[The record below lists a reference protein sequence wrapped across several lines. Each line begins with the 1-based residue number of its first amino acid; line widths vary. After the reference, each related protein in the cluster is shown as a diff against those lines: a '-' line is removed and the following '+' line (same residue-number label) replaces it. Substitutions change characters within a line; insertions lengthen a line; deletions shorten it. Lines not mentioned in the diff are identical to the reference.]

1 MKFCVLPI
9 VVALGLVGPASQAL
23 ADSPALQRA
32 REAADKVDMSK
43 YFTSR
48 TDARSQSFGFGGTH
62 EHAFTVDKAGQYA
75 FTSSTLPGASN
86 DYRISAVVLDEQ
98 GNVVARGQGLGKN
111 GGLRLVEQ
119 LEPGDYT
126 LQVTG
131 HKFGSESAGGNSY
144 NIEVAGLDDQGRQL
158 SSKQSGIDGGLG
170 IRFGGPGL
178 DGRTT
183 AFVDSNDAVAAIAA
197 PRVANEPAGAN
208 AGGSQSTAGA
218 ASSPESSATQAMETS
233 KAEAMPAAFD
243 EIVADIDIR
252 TRGEVLN
259 FDVVEAGTVSVTSST
274 FSARETE
281 YRLEARILDEQGKV
295 VASDKAS
302 GFEGDFAIRTRLQP
316 GRYTVWVNG
325 QKFGSASS
333 GVNNYTLRIQQLDT
347 Q

>member
-1 MKFCVLPI
+1 MKHRVLPLI
-9 VVALGLVGPASQAL
+9 VALGLAGSASLAN

-32 REAADKVDMSK
+32 REAADKVDLSK

-62 EHAFTVDKAGQYA
+62 EHAFTVDKAGQYI

-86 DYRISAVVLDEQ
+86 DYRISAVVLDEK
-98 GNVVARGQGLGKN
+98 GNVVARGEGLGKN

-126 LQVTG
+126 LQITG

-144 NIEVAGLDDQGRQL
+144 NIEVAGLDDRGRQL
-158 SSKQSGIDGGLG
+158 SNKQSGIDGGSG
-170 IRFGGPGL
+170 IRFGGPGR

-197 PRVANEPAGAN
+197 PRVANESADVN
-208 AGGSQSTAGA
+208 ASGSRPTADT
-218 ASSPESSATQAMETS
+218 ASAPETS
-233 KAEAMPAAFD
+233 TTQPVEMSEQEAVPTAFD

>member
-1 MKFCVLPI
+1 MKHRVFTI
-9 VVALGLVGPASQAL
+9 IVALGLAGSASLAS

-32 REAADKVDMSK
+32 RESADKVDLSK
-43 YFTSR
+43 FFTSR

-62 EHAFTVDKAGQYA
+62 EHPFTVDKAGQYV
-75 FTSSTLPGASN
+75 FTSSTLPGESN
-86 DYRISAVVLDEQ
+86 DYRINAVILDEQ
-98 GNVVARGQGLGKN
+98 GNAVARGDALGKN

-126 LQVTG
+126 LRVTAN
-131 HKFGSESAGGNSY
+131 KFGTESTGGNSY
-144 NIEVAGLDDQGRQL
+144 NVEVAGLDAQGHRL
-158 SSKQSGIDGGLG
+158 SSDQSGIDGGTG
-170 IRFGGPGL
+170 ISFGGPGR

-183 AFVDSNDAVAAIAA
+183 AFVNKNDAVAAIAA
-197 PRVANEPAGAN
+197 PQVTQETPASKSDAAPETSTVSQPAQPASEPA
-208 AGGSQSTAGA
+208 
-218 ASSPESSATQAMETS
+218 PET
-233 KAEAMPAAFD
+233 MPEAFD

-274 FSARETE
+274 FVGSETE
-281 YRLEARILDEQGKV
+281 YRLEAKILDAQGNV
-295 VASDKAS
+295 VASDKAT
-302 GFEGDFAIRTRLQP
+302 GFEGDFAIRTRLEP

-325 QKFGSASS
+325 QKFGRANS

>member
-1 MKFCVLPI
+1 M
-9 VVALGLVGPASQAL
+9 
-23 ADSPALQRA
+23 
-32 REAADKVDMSK
+32 
-43 YFTSR
+43 
-48 TDARSQSFGFGGTH
+48 
-62 EHAFTVDKAGQYA
+62 FTVDKAGQYV
-75 FTSSTLPGASN
+75 FTSSTLPGDSN
-86 DYRISAVVLDEQ
+86 DYRISATVLDEK
-98 GNVVARGQGLGKN
+98 GNVVTRGEGLGKN

-119 LEPGDYT
+119 LEPGKYT
-126 LQVTG
+126 LQVSA

-144 NIEVAGLDDQGRQL
+144 NIEVAGLDNQGRRL
-158 SSKQSGIDGGLG
+158 SGNESGIDGGTG
-170 IRFGGPGL
+170 IRFGGPGR
-178 DGRTT
+178 DGKTT
-183 AFVDSNDAVAAIAA
+183 AFVDGSDAVAAIAA
-197 PRVANEPAGAN
+197 PRVANGPAGAN
-208 AGGSQSTAGA
+208 ANGSQSMAGA
-218 ASSPESSATQAMETS
+218 ASAPGASTTQTAETP
-233 KAEAMPAAFD
+233 KQETMPTAFD

-281 YRLEARILDEQGKV
+281 YRLEARILDEQGNV
-295 VASDKAS
+295 VASDKPS